1 MLPAHLK
8 SDSVSLFIAEGIYHG
23 SILELR
29 RAGLW
34 CADVCN
40 ITEPSESVSVSQ

>member
-8 SDSVSLFIAEGIYHG
+8 SDSVSLFIAEGIYRG
-23 SILELR
+23 SIL
-29 RAGLW
+29 AGLW